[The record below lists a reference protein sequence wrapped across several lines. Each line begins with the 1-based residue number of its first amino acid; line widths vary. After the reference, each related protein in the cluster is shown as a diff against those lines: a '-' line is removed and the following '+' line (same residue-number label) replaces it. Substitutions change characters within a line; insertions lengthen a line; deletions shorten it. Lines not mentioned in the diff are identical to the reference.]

1 MLEESLRIQLADL
14 PIPEIHFFET
24 IGSTNDEALAWSET
38 GAADGCLV
46 IADTQTKGRGRLNRQ
61 WITRPGAALA
71 FSLILRP
78 KPEEISHLFL
88 FSPLGGLA
96 LCQALSKGLG
106 LAAQIKW
113 PNDVLLN
120 KQKVAGI
127 LVESFWSGE
136 IPQSII
142 LGIGVNVAP
151 EAVPP
156 PNEVM
161 YPATSVEQ
169 IYGKPVDRFNLL
181 HDLLESLFAWR
192 VNLTSDQFFKAWEDY
207 LAFRGEWV
215 RVDQPGLEPIT
226 GQILGINENGNLRL
240 LQNTGQE
247 INVYAGDIRLRP
259 ADKNQ

>member
-46 IADTQTKGRGRLNRQ
+46 VADTQTRGRGRLNRQ

-78 KPEEISHLFL
+78 KPQEISHLFL

-156 PNEVM
+156 PDEVM

-169 IYGKPVDRFNLL
+169 IYGKPVNRFNLL
-181 HDLLESLFAWR
+181 HDLLEQIIEWR
-192 VNLTSDQFFKAWEDY
+192 TELTSARFFKAWDDS
-207 LAFRGEWV
+207 LAFRGDWV

-240 LQNTGQE
+240 LTKTGQE

>member
-1 MLEESLRIQLADL
+1 MLEESLRTQLADL

-24 IGSTNDEALAWSET
+24 IGSTNDEALAWSEK

-46 IADTQTKGRGRLNRQ
+46 IADTQTRGRGRLNRQ

-78 KPEEISHLFL
+78 KPEEISQLFL

-156 PNEVM
+156 ADEVM

-169 IYGKPVDRFNLL
+169 IYGKPVDRFDLL
-181 HDLLESLFAWR
+181 HDLLEALFEWR
-192 VNLTSDQFFKAWEDY
+192 TNLTSARFFKAWEDY
-207 LAFRGEWV
+207 LAFRGDWV
-215 RVDQPGLEPIT
+215 RVDQPGLDPIT
-226 GQILGINENGNLRL
+226 GQILGITENGNLRL
-240 LQNTGQE
+240 LTKMGQE

-259 ADKNQ
+259 ADKN

>member
-1 MLEESLRIQLADL
+1 MLEESLRLHLADL

-24 IGSTNDEALAWSET
+24 LGSTNDEALAWSET
-38 GAADGCLV
+38 GAVDGCLV
-46 IADTQTKGRGRLNRQ
+46 VADTQTRGRGRLNRQ

-78 KPEEISHLFL
+78 TSEESSHLFL

-96 LCQALSKGLG
+96 LCQALSKGYG
-106 LAAQIKW
+106 LAPQIKW

-156 PNEVM
+156 PAEVM

-169 IYGKPVDRFNLL
+169 VVGKPVDRFILL
-181 HDLLESLFAWR
+181 HDLLEAIFEWR
-192 VNLTSDQFFKAWEDY
+192 TNLTSARFFKTWEDS
-207 LAFRGEWV
+207 LAFRGDWV
-215 RVDQPGLEPIT
+215 RVDQPGLEPIN
-226 GQILGINENGNLRL
+226 GQILGISENGNLRL
-240 LQNTGQE
+240 LTKTGQE

>member
-1 MLEESLRIQLADL
+1 VLEKSLRTKLADL
-14 PIPEIHFFET
+14 PIPEISFFET

-46 IADTQTKGRGRLNRQ
+46 VADTQTKGRGRLNRQ

-78 KPEEISHLFL
+78 KPEETSHLFL

-127 LVESFWSGE
+127 LVESFWSGD

-156 PNEVM
+156 PAEVM

-169 IYGKPVDRFNLL
+169 AYGRPVDRFDLL
-181 HDLLESLFAWR
+181 HDLLKALFEWR
-192 VNLTSDQFFKAWEDY
+192 ISLTSARFFKAWEDC
-207 LAFRGEWV
+207 LAFRGDWV
-215 RVDQPGLEPIT
+215 RVDQPGLAPIT

-240 LQNTGQE
+240 LTMTGQE
-247 INVYAGDIRLRP
+247 INVYAGDVRLRP
-259 ADKNQ
+259 ASDNQ